1 MAMSRARQ
9 ELAESG
15 ALDNVRSN
23 LVNEK
28 TLNFLFDES
37 EKVDHHDEEPEAE
50 ASSDKE

>member
-1 MAMSRARQ
+1 MSRARQ

-28 TLNFLFDES
+28 TLNYLFDES
-37 EKVDHHDEEPEAE
+37 EKVDHHEEPEAE